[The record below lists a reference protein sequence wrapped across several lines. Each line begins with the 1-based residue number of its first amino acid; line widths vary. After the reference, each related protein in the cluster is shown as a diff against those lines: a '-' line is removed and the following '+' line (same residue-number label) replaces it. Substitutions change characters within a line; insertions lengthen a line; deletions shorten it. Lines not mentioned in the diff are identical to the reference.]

1 MISDKLSVDNLQD
14 FKEEAR
20 LKILRD
26 IVAEN
31 GLAELLCTC
40 ANPEMGDYWY
50 FGFSG
55 ENLHYNWLIRYYTK
69 NTFVEII
76 TNLRIVKNKICY
88 DKLLELSDIPHIETI
103 LKKVVKIRKE
113 LQEQINLNQIME
125 DFQ

>member
-26 IVAEN
+26 IVAAN
-31 GLAELLCTC
+31 GLAELVCTC
-40 ANPEMGDYWY
+40 AKPEMGDYLY

-55 ENLHYNWLIRYYTK
+55 ENLHYNWLMRYYTK

-76 TNLRIVKNKICY
+76 TNLRIFKNKIRY
-88 DKLLELSDIPHIETI
+88 DNLLELSDISQIESVV
-103 LKKVVKIRKE
+103 KNVVKIRKE
-113 LQEQINLNQIME
+113 LLEQINLNQIME

>member
-1 MISDKLSVDNLQD
+1 MISDKLSVDNLKD

-26 IVAEN
+26 IVSAN

-40 ANPEMGDYWY
+40 AKPEMGDYLY

-55 ENLHYNWLIRYYTK
+55 ENLHYNWLMRYYTK

-76 TNLRIVKNKICY
+76 TKLRIYKNRIRY
-88 DKLLELSDIPHIETI
+88 DNLLELSDISQIENVV
-103 LKKVVKIRKE
+103 KNVVKIRKE
-113 LQEQINLNQIME
+113 LLEQINLNQIME

>member
-26 IVAEN
+26 IVAAN
-31 GLAELLCTC
+31 GLAEIICTC
-40 ANPEMGDYWY
+40 AKPEMGDYWY
-50 FGFSG
+50 FGFIG
-55 ENLHYNWLIRYYTK
+55 ENLNYNWLIRYYTK

-76 TNLRIVKNKICY
+76 TNLRIFKNRICY
-88 DKLLELSDIPHIETI
+88 DNLLELSDIPRIETI
-103 LKKVVKIRKE
+103 LKNVVKIRKE